1 MAGIQV
7 FIQGEGVREIR
18 VLELPANA
26 TVRDLVAAAAAHG
39 FAAAGDAKAMVFAED
54 ADDAL
59 APGATLAAAGI
70 GRQGSVHVHRC
81 KKVAVT
87 VHFNGATRSQA
98 FGPGVTVHRVKEWAA
113 GKKAFDFAPVDA
125 AEHVLQVT
133 GGTER
138 PDEDVH
144 IGTLVHAPNCALA
157 FDLVAKVRV
166 EGRP

>member
-7 FIQGEGVREIR
+7 FVQGEGVREIR
-18 VLELPANA
+18 VVELPADA
-26 TVRDLVAAAAAHG
+26 TVRDLVRAIAAHG
-39 FAAAGDAKAMVFAED
+39 YAVAGDGKAAVFVED

-59 APGATLAAAGI
+59 APTTTLAAAGI
-70 GRQGSVHVHRC
+70 GHQGSVHVHRC
-81 KKVAVT
+81 GRLAVT
-87 VHFNGATRSQA
+87 VHFNGEAKSQA
-98 FGPGVTVHRVKEWAA
+98 FGPGATLHRVKQWAV
-113 GKKAFDFAPVDA
+113 GKKGFELAPVDA

-144 IGTLVHAPNCALA
+144 VGTLVQAPNCALA

>member
-1 MAGIQV
+1 MADIQV

-18 VLELPANA
+18 VLELPAQA
-26 TVRDLVAAAAAHG
+26 TVRDLVAAAASQG
-39 FAAAGDAKAMVFAED
+39 FPAAADGKGTVFVED
-54 ADDAL
+54 ADDVVP
-59 APGATLAAAGI
+59 PGATLAAAGI
-70 GRQGSVHVHRC
+70 HDQGSVHVHRC

-87 VHFNGATRSQA
+87 VHFNGVEKSQA
-98 FGPGVTVHRVKEWAA
+98 FAPGTTVHRVKQWAV
-113 GKKAFDFAPVDA
+113 GKKAFDLAPVDA

-144 IGTLVHAPNCALA
+144 VGTLVQSPNCALA

>member
-1 MAGIQV
+1 MARIQV

-18 VLELPANA
+18 VLDLPADA
-26 TVRDLVAAAAAHG
+26 TVRDLVAAAAADG
-39 FAAAGDAKAMVFAED
+39 FAAAGDGKVEAFVED
-54 ADDAL
+54 TDDAL
-59 APGATLAAAGI
+59 APGMTLAAAGI
-70 GRQGSVHVHRC
+70 GNQSSVHVHRC
-81 KKVAVT
+81 KRVAIT
-87 VHFNGATRSQA
+87 VHFNGEKNSQA
-98 FGPGVTVHRVKEWAA
+98 FGPGATVHRVKQWAV
-113 GKKAFDFAPVDA
+113 GKKAFDLTPVDA

-144 IGTLVHAPNCALA
+144 IGTLVATPSCALA

>member
-7 FIQGEGVREIR
+7 FIQGEGVHDIR
-18 VLELPANA
+18 VLELPADA
-26 TVRDLVAAAAAHG
+26 TVRDLVAAAVARG
-39 FAAAGDAKAMVFAED
+39 FLTAGDGKAAVFIED

-59 APGATLAAAGI
+59 SPGATLAAAGI
-70 GRQGSVHVHRC
+70 NHQGSVHVHRC
-81 KKVAVT
+81 KKVVVT
-87 VHFNGATRSQA
+87 VHFNGAQKSHA
-98 FGPGVTVHRVKEWAA
+98 FGPGATVHRVKQWAV
-113 GKKAFDFAPVDA
+113 GKKGFDLAPVDA
-125 AEHVLQVT
+125 AEHVLQAT

-144 IGTLVHAPNCALA
+144 IGVLVHAPNCALE